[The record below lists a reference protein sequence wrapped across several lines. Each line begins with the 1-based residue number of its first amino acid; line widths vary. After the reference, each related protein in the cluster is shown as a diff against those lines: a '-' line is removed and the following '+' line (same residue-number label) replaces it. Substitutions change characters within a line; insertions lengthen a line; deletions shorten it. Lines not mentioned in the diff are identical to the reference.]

1 MTLSSPPPCVSEVL
15 EGQLFLGNL
24 PCALDAELRRR
35 LSITHILSVC
45 PDFPSSGPNHM
56 NVPVEDSEYENLLM
70 HLPLACNFIK
80 GALSNGGRILVHC
93 VMGIS
98 RSATVV
104 AAYLMQ
110 SRNMTAHEALNF
122 VKKVRPQA
130 HPNYGFVKQL
140 DVFRKC
146 DFQPDVAHP
155 AYRSWKRRYQ
165 QDVTYYL
172 NHAADTVSIIEDKLL
187 LTNDFPSDVQQ
198 AQWYLLDL
206 RITHLVSISPTEI
219 CSTSSVVQH
228 RHFNV
233 DSHTPEA
240 LLEVLPA
247 IAACV
252 HDAIESGGLVLV
264 HSLMESRACTAV
276 CAYLMGSKNKSPE
289 EAFSAVM
296 DALPLFNPTKSF
308 METLESFRSQ
318 ACGPSAGRLVG
329 KDRLLPQ
336 GKSSGSGSVSKPVL
350 ADQSKIERS
359 RPLSGLSS
367 Y

>member
-1 MTLSSPPPCVSEVL
+1 MY
-15 EGQLFLGNL
+15 
-24 PCALDAELRRR
+24 
-35 LSITHILSVC
+35 I
-45 PDFPSSGPNHM
+45 
-56 NVPVEDSEYENLLM
+56 
-70 HLPLACNFIK
+70 
-80 GALSNGGRILVHC
+80 
-93 VMGIS
+93 
-98 RSATVV
+98 
-104 AAYLMQ
+104 
-110 SRNMTAHEALNF
+110 
-122 VKKVRPQA
+122 VRPQA

-187 LTNDFPSDVQQ
+187 LTKYVSGSKLTSSFIWTHFLSPSDFPSDVQQ

-206 RITHLVSISPTEI
+206 RITHLVSISPAEI

-233 DSHTPEA
+233 DSHSPEA

-252 HDAIESGGLVLV
+252 HNAIESGGLVLV

-276 CAYLMGSKNKSPE
+276 CAYCKS
-289 EAFSAVM
+289 
-296 DALPLFNPTKSF
+296 
-308 METLESFRSQ
+308 
-318 ACGPSAGRLVG
+318 
-329 KDRLLPQ
+329 
-336 GKSSGSGSVSKPVL
+336 
-350 ADQSKIERS
+350 
-359 RPLSGLSS
+359 
-367 Y
+367 